1 MNLQP
6 LNVEDLEFFF
16 RENYAY
22 LCLVSLTIVKDSD
35 VSKDIV
41 QDFFISYWE
50 RRNRVNLTVSF
61 KAYSVR
67 AIKNLSQQHLRNIIK
82 EESFIQELAYN
93 RNIDQED
100 IKDSSNIPVL
110 YDMVNKLPKKRREI
124 FISYVVY
131 GQSYAEIA
139 EVNNISVNT
148 VKTQMKRAYRFLR
161 TETNPDILY
170 LIFIIFLK
178 YYENQ

>member
-1 MNLQP
+1 MKLQP
-6 LNVEDLEFFF
+6 LNVEGLEFFF
-16 RENYAY
+16 REHYAY
-22 LCLVSLTIVKDSD
+22 LCLVSLAIVKDSD

-61 KAYSVR
+61 KAYAVR
-67 AIKNLSQQHLRNIIK
+67 AIKNLSQQHLRNITK
-82 EESFIQELAYN
+82 EESLIQELSYS
-93 RNIDQED
+93 RNINQEHTE
-100 IKDSSNIPVL
+100 KPSNRQVL
-110 YDMVNKLPKKRREI
+110 YELVNKLPESRRKI

-139 EVNNISVNT
+139 ENNGVSVNT

-161 TETNPDILY
+161 TEANPDILY
-170 LIFIIFLK
+170 LVVLK
-178 YYENQ
+178 LLEN